1 MKSPQPQKYERGI
14 PMLNESCIKS
24 VMQYLDKNLVPKRN
38 GKMFGINA
46 RRVAGDLSE
55 SFSAIDVFQ
64 AVSCLVQSGMLTRAN
79 PEHPHVAPAVFKI
92 NGITPAGYQFL
103 SLLEDDTLWGKLKKT
118 LPLEKILNL
127 LSSGINA
134 AQLLQNFLS

>member
-24 VMQYLDKNLVPKRN
+24 VMQYLGKNLVPKRN

-46 RRVAGDLSE
+46 RRIAGDLSE

-79 PEHPHVAPAVFKI
+79 PEHPHVAPAVFFFFFF
-92 NGITPAGYQFL
+92 TPAGLQFL
-103 SLLEDDTLWGKLKKT
+103 SLL
-118 LPLEKILNL
+118 
-127 LSSGINA
+127 
-134 AQLLQNFLS
+134 

>member
-1 MKSPQPQKYERGI
+1 
-14 PMLNESCIKS
+14 MLNESCIKS

-46 RRVAGDLSE
+46 RRIAGDLSE

-103 SLLEDDTLWGKLKKT
+103 SLLEDDTLWGKLKK
-118 LPLEKILNL
+118 
-127 LSSGINA
+127 
-134 AQLLQNFLS
+134 F